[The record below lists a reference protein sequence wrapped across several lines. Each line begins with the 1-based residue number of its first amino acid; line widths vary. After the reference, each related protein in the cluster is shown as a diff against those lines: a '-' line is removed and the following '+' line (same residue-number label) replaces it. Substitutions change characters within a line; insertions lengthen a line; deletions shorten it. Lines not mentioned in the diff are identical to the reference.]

1 MHVDLYFS
9 LFLKRKKE
17 QLYKHHMAFM
27 AMQIA
32 QHLDLLECL

>member
-9 LFLKRKKE
+9 FKKKKE
-17 QLYKHHMAFM
+17 QLYNHQMAFM
-27 AMQIA
+27 AIKIA